1 MCQVEYICAT
11 MSSNTAPTT
20 TLTPGAD
27 ARSGAPR
34 RHPEHGGYARG
45 EETRARII
53 ATALQVFGE
62 QDYDHASTRQIAAS
76 AGVNPPALQYYFDSK
91 EGLYRACV
99 QAILD
104 RVWEVM
110 APAMRDAQA
119 AIATRRAAAALEAL
133 LALLDALADGLVAAG
148 AETWSRFIA
157 RGKADGSGPAMTMTR
172 ERISNPL
179 RETICALIG
188 VICREPAHSER
199 TRLRALTI
207 IGQVSMFH
215 ANRAG
220 TLAALGWRQFDA
232 RGLAEM
238 KAVVRAHT
246 RAALALPAQRR
257 RRPSPASARSPR
269 RRR

>member
-1 MCQVEYICAT
+1 
-11 MSSNTAPTT
+11 MSSNPDSTVAA
-20 TLTPGAD
+20 TPVAD

-34 RHPEHGGYARG
+34 RHPERGGYARG

-119 AIATRRAAAALEAL
+119 AIATRRAAPALEAL
-133 LALLDALADGLVAAG
+133 LGLLDALADALVAAG
-148 AETWSRFIA
+148 AESWSRFIA
-157 RGKADGSGPAMTMTR
+157 RGKADGSGPAMTMMR
-172 ERISNPL
+172 ERISSPL

-188 VICREPAHSER
+188 VICREPAQSER

-232 RGLAEM
+232 HGLAAM

-246 RAALALPAQRR
+246 RAALALPATPRR
-257 RRPSPASARSPR
+257 RASPGPASARSPR